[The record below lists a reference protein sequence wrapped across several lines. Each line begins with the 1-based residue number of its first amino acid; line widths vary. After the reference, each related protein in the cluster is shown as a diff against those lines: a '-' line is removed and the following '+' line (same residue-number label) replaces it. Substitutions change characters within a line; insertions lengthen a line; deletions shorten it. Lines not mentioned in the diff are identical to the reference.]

1 MNPEM
6 QATTTTSQHYVNMPR
21 INSPFNAYNL
31 QQTAF
36 ANQVGC
42 ATPKTF
48 PSMHMASPWNTA
60 QYMQSQ
66 YAQSYHMQAPSH
78 EQMELNTQKP
88 TAWGASTIPPVDIEV
103 LATPDPVTQQNT
115 KVAWTS
121 AEQLADAIFPS
132 NLDHVADSI
141 KPLHEGLLDHKSS
154 IEKLH
159 HGALNHKTEI
169 ESLHHGVLNHKTE
182 IESLHHGVLNH
193 NTEIENLHLGVL
205 NHKTEIESLHMA
217 TASKKNDIENLHV
230 GVLNHRDEIQEL
242 WKSKKSLS
250 SMINKQQQHT
260 ATHNMLHSA
269 HEAKLASLKNTVT
282 ATKESASALES
293 LTKNHA
299 SLLKTH
305 TETLNSVNKQ
315 QQEHCEGLINHR
327 NTLRDVVSTQDK
339 LKSKSLK
346 QEQSLLS
353 MQSEISDI
361 KNNIKR
367 TSPDESTPKRLVD
380 LHERTRDLEAKVSS
394 LVSSNNA
401 LVSSNN
407 VINSHIE
414 KLQAQSSSDKQ
425 VQMVFAPRRH

>member
-132 NLDHVADSI
+132 SLDHVADSI

-169 ESLHHGVLNHKTE
+169 ESLHH
-182 IESLHHGVLNH
+182 
-193 NTEIENLHLGVL
+193 GVL

-269 HEAKLASLKNTVT
+269 HEAKLASLKKTVT

-293 LTKNHA
+293 ITKNHA

-353 MQSEISDI
+353 MQSKISDI
-361 KNNIKR
+361 ENNMKK

>member
-6 QATTTTSQHYVNMPR
+6 QATTTSQHYVNMPG

-48 PSMHMASPWNTA
+48 PSMHMASPWNTS

-66 YAQSYHMQAPSH
+66 YAQSYHMQDPSH

-132 NLDHVADSI
+132 NIDHVANSI
-141 KPLHEGLLDHKSS
+141 QPLHEALLDHKSS
-154 IEKLH
+154 IESLH
-159 HGALNHKTEI
+159 HGALNHRTEI
-169 ESLHHGVLNHKTE
+169 ESLHHGVLNHR
-182 IESLHHGVLNH
+182 
-193 NTEIENLHLGVL
+193 
-205 NHKTEIESLHMA
+205 TEIESLHMA
-217 TASKKNDIENLHV
+217 TASKKNDIENLRV

-242 WKSKKSLS
+242 WKSKQRLS
-250 SMINKQQQHT
+250 SMINKQQEHT

-269 HEAKLASLKNTVT
+269 HEAKLAFLKNTVT
-282 ATKESASALES
+282 ATKESASALVES

-299 SLLKTH
+299 SLLKTN
-305 TETLNSVNKQ
+305 TETLNSVKKQ

-353 MQSEISDI
+353 MQSEISDM
-361 KNNIKR
+361 KKR

-394 LVSSNNA
+394 LVSSNN
-401 LVSSNN
+401 

>member
-1 MNPEM
+1 MSFSTPSMNPEM

-169 ESLHHGVLNHKTE
+169 ESLHHGVLNH
-182 IESLHHGVLNH
+182 

-305 TETLNSVNKQ
+305 TDTLNSVNKQ

-353 MQSEISDI
+353 MQSKISDI
-361 KNNIKR
+361 ENNMKK

-394 LVSSNNA
+394 